1 MDIYKTKIN
10 LLILQKTP
18 DAKRM
23 TTTNSYPVLQM
34 GEKIHICDP
43 N

>member
-1 MDIYKTKIN
+1 MYKTKTN

-18 DAKRM
+18 DAETMKK
-23 TTTNSYPVLQM
+23 TNSYPVLQM
-34 GEKIHICDP
+34 GQK